1 MSPRGPIPE
10 TERAEH
16 PVACLSESRLGRLR
30 SPPSGA
36 DKRGRSAPGKG
47 TAVYGVLWGKSTGS
61 P

>member
-1 MSPRGPIPE
+1 
-10 TERAEH
+10 
-16 PVACLSESRLGRLR
+16 VACLSESRLGRLR

-47 TAVYGVLWGKSTGS
+47 TAVYGVLWAKSTGS